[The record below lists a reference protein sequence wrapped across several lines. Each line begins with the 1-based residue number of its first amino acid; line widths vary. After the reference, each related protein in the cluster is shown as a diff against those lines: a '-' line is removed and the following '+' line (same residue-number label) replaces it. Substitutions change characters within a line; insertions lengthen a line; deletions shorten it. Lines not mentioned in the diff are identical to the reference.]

1 MSKYR
6 SKKYRIK
13 KRERRIR
20 KLHIG
25 KAEVIIILL
34 VAIGLASVL
43 VIGPMFDKPTIPAV
57 QANSCLDFDPP
68 NVSDIVKFNNIQ
80 YDAIKKSA
88 GIVDSKMGEMQKV
101 GKLGGP
107 NGSDVYKAPGGNYFG
122 EKISVDIIYVL
133 REQKQGYHYF
143 DIYIKDGDVIP
154 DAIKNSRSIGANGP
168 QNVII
173 DDNSQFPPQGF
184 DVNQIKNL
192 KISINHPSYVYDSIK
207 ITAQSVINLAGVQII
222 GSVATVKG
230 DLTLYYHLDT
240 TYIVDGS
247 DAYEYL
253 PNDTLLGFTGYNGAK
268 DNLQLRKFTI
278 KRTDVNPVCW
288 YTPECKPA
296 IYLYPEKKTSVNV
309 RIEPKGYLTYTN
321 PKYPGSN
328 GWQVTASPDGTIETN
343 NELFGYLYY
352 ESNIRTSEISA
363 PTEGYVVGYD
373 KLPEFYSQLL
383 PKLGL
388 SVTEL
393 SDFTEYWNRVLP
405 KSPYYFVGIMDRQN
419 IDSIEQMS
427 IIPQPN
433 AIVRVRLY
441 FEALKTKKEV
451 KEPNITPVL
460 RPTDGFTVVEW
471 GGIVKSDPN
480 SPFTCSQ

>member
-1 MSKYR
+1 MAKNR
-6 SKKYRIK
+6 SKRHHIK
-13 KRERRIR
+13 KRERRINR
-20 KLHIG
+20 KWYIG
-25 KAEVIIILL
+25 KVEVVIILI
-34 VAIGLASVL
+34 VAIGLAATMI
-43 VIGPMFDKPTIPAV
+43 IGPMFDKPTVPTV

-68 NVSDIVKFNNIQ
+68 SVSDVVMFNNIQ
-80 YDAIKKSA
+80 YNAIKKNA
-88 GIVDSKMGEMQKV
+88 GVENSKIDEMQKV
-101 GKLGGP
+101 GKLADGT
-107 NGSDVYKAPGGNYFG
+107 DVYKMPGGNYFG
-122 EKISVDIIYVL
+122 EKLTVDIIYVL
-133 REQKQGYHYF
+133 RDQKQGYHYF

-154 DAIKNSRSIGANGP
+154 DAIRNSKSIGANGP
-168 QNVII
+168 ISIII

-184 DVNQIKNL
+184 DVDQIKNL
-192 KISINHPSYVYDSIK
+192 KISINHLSYVYDGTK
-207 ITAQSVINLAGVQII
+207 TTAQSVTNLAGVQII
-222 GSVATVKG
+222 GTVATVKG
-230 DLTLYYHLDT
+230 DLNVYYHLGT
-240 TYIVDGS
+240 TYIIFDT

-253 PNDTLLGFTGYNGAK
+253 PSDTKLGFTGYKASK
-268 DNLQLRKFTI
+268 DNLQLRKFTL
-278 KRTDVNPVCW
+278 KKTSVNPVCW

-296 IYLYPEKKTSVNV
+296 IYLYPEKRTSVNV
-309 RIEPKGYLTYTN
+309 KIMPKGYLTYAN
-321 PKYPGSN
+321 PKYPGAS
-328 GWQVTASPDGTIETN
+328 GWQVIANPDGKIETN

-352 ESNIRTSEISA
+352 ESNIRTSEVKV

-388 SVTEL
+388 SNIEL

-433 AIVRVRLY
+433 TVVRVRLY

-451 KEPNITPVL
+451 KEPDIKPVI
-460 RPTDGFTVVEW
+460 RPASGFTVVEW
-471 GGIVKSDPN
+471 GGMVKSDPN